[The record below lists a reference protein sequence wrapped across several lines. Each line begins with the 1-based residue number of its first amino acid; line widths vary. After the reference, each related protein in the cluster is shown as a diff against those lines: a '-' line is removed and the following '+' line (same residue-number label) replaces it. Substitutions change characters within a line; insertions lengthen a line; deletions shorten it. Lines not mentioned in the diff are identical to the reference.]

1 MGNIIET
8 SVFEEMMEAEEGF
21 AEMVELIHEVDG
33 EVITES
39 VEDVLERE
47 LLERENMVDDEEV
60 DVITDHLP
68 EIEKC
73 CTICEFSEP
82 GDGCGANDLSEL
94 EQLEMEAELSVGI

>member
-1 MGNIIET
+1 MRDLFDKEFQQEMDDF
-8 SVFEEMMEAEEGF
+8 FEELDN
-21 AEMVELIHEVDG
+21 VVTLVHEVNG
-33 EVITES
+33 EVVTDS
-39 VEDVLERE
+39 VQDV
-47 LLERENMVDDEEV
+47 LERENMVDDEEV

-94 EQLEMEAELSVGI
+94 EQLEMEAELSVGV

>member
-1 MGNIIET
+1 MGNLIET

-60 DVITDHLP
+60 DLITDHLP
-68 EIEKC
+68 ELEKC